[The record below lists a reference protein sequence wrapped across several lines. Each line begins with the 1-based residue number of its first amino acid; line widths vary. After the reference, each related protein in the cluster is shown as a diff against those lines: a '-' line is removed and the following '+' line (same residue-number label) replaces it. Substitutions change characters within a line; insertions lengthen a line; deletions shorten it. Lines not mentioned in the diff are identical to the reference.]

1 VVAEKLG
8 LEHEPRLTYGLHQ
21 FLNDL
26 MKFGGEGAEDLCHH
40 DFVQS
45 NPIDGGFG
53 DVGEDMVV
61 QGVVTKCESTRSRHR
76 L

>member
-1 VVAEKLG
+1 LG
-8 LEHEPRLTYGLHQ
+8 LEHEPRLTCGLHQ

-26 MKFGGEGAEDLCHH
+26 MKFEGEGVEDLCHR

-45 NPIDGGFG
+45 SLIDGEIG
-53 DVGEDMVV
+53 DVGEDVVV